1 MIITIRD
8 GGTGVA
14 GCWNLDMESR
24 AGQMQRAGGSAPGHG
39 RDLVNTSVPGRV
51 DPGSMEED
59 IACALVAVSG
69 EQSFSRVVQEAIGRA
84 LVRRGVATADL
95 QTPPAHLYAA
105 AVEALRLGSAADEIV
120 NVVAACM
127 DARSGHR
134 VLPSYIDILR
144 QVSRDELE
152 LLRNLPTLGRSTA
165 VAHVNVIL
173 PTKQAAVVYRNV
185 LPETLAAVCKFKDN
199 IPQYVD
205 NLARLGLL
213 AIHLDA
219 KARTSVYRTM
229 ANFSFVSAFL
239 TQAPEGSRL
248 AMSPSTIAI
257 TDLGEGLCRA
267 CFD

>member
-1 MIITIRD
+1 MR
-8 GGTGVA
+8 
-14 GCWNLDMESR
+14 
-24 AGQMQRAGGSAPGHG
+24 RAGGSGPGHG

-51 DPGSMEED
+51 DLGSIEET
-59 IACALVAVSG
+59 IASALVATSG

-84 LVRRGVATADL
+84 LVRRGVVASDL
-95 QTPPAHLYAA
+95 QTPPGHLYAA

-120 NVVAACM
+120 NVVAAYM
-127 DARSGHR
+127 DARSGHK

-152 LLRNLPTLGRSTA
+152 LLRNLPKLGRSAPAT
-165 VAHVNVIL
+165 HVNVIL
-173 PTKQAAVVYRNV
+173 PTNQAVVVYRNV
-185 LPETLAAVCKFKDN
+185 LPDTLAAVCKFKDN

-213 AIHLDA
+213 AVRLEEEARGNAYRAMA
-219 KARTSVYRTM
+219 K
-229 ANFSFVSAFL
+229 FSFVRRFL
-239 TQAPEGSRL
+239 AQAPEGSRL

-257 TDLGEGLCRA
+257 TDLGECLCRA